1 MARITTVSGESEAQ
15 GPQLQLLQQ
24 VKSQYGGVV
33 PGIAQILLADLAIAG
48 PTFQLYQYLNARPDS
63 PLTNLQLQ
71 MLATVVNGLI
81 GGKP

>member
-1 MARITTVSGESEAQ
+1 MARITTVSESEAQ
-15 GPQLQLLQQ
+15 GPQLQMLQQ

-48 PTFQLYQYLNARPDS
+48 PTFQLYQYLNARPAS

>member
-1 MARITTVSGESEAQ
+1 M
-15 GPQLQLLQQ
+15 LQQ

-48 PTFQLYQYLNARPDS
+48 PTFQLYHYLTARPDS
-63 PLTNLQLQ
+63 PFTRLQRE
-71 MLATVVNGLI
+71 MLATVVNGHI